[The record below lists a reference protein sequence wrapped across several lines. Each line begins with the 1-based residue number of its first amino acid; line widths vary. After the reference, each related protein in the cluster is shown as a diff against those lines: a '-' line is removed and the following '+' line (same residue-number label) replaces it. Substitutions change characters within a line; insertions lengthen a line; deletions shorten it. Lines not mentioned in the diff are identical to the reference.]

1 MDNNIEHNPSML
13 QNQGADW
20 TVEVRRAA
28 DFVMSYWALLGIGT
42 LALSVIAM
50 HGYLVGEAIPLS
62 ITSPDVINGLPAL
75 FILIAY
81 AVFILTCSAALPAMI
96 LLSRSKALSRS
107 LLEEML
113 QSGSS
118 YSNNEHKVRGRL
130 TICWCLGLT
139 VPAIIVISLLYW
151 PESLNWL
158 WYLGV
163 FVTATLSFS
172 FSLALS
178 VRQMLP
184 LVWKAHAK
192 EKWGGFIAYGTFQTL
207 VMINLGAIVESK
219 VSAGLIGIL
228 GFLIISMLLLSIFQ
242 MAIVWSIWDVSRK
255 PKPII
260 RAGGIAGIVILVVCT
275 MPPLNQVFVGYA
287 MSSSAT
293 GGRGC
298 TVFIWTEES
307 KVLPELRSE
316 DDRLKSVDL
325 RIPMA
330 TRDIFYTRPWQNGVS
345 KEIALVP
352 SASVAKVMECDS

>member
-1 MDNNIEHNPSML
+1 MEHNLGML
-13 QNQGADW
+13 QNQGVDW
-20 TVEVRRAA
+20 KVEMRRTAG
-28 DFVMSYWALLGIGT
+28 FMMRYWALLGIGT

-62 ITSPDVINGLPAL
+62 ITSPDVVTGLSAL

-81 AVFILTCSAALPAMI
+81 VVFFLTCSAALPAMI

-107 LLEEML
+107 LLEDML
-113 QSGSS
+113 LSASS
-118 YSNNEHKVRGRL
+118 CSYREHKVRVRL
-130 TICWCLGLT
+130 SIFWSLGLI
-139 VPAIIVISLLYW
+139 VPSIIVISFLYW
-151 PESLNWL
+151 PAFLNL
-158 WYLGV
+158 VGYPGLLI
-163 FVTATLSFS
+163 TAILL
-172 FSLALS
+172 FSLSLVVAA
-178 VRQMLP
+178 RQMLP
-184 LVWKAHAK
+184 LAWKTHAK
-192 EKWGGFIAYGTFQTL
+192 EKWGGFLVYGLIQTF

-219 VSAGLIGIL
+219 VSSGLVGIL
-228 GFLIISMLLLSIFQ
+228 GFLVIAMLLLSMFQ
-242 MAIVWSIWDVSRK
+242 MAIVWSIWDFARK
-255 PKPII
+255 PRPII
-260 RAGGIAGIVILVVCT
+260 CAGGIVGIVILVVCT

-298 TVFIWTEES
+298 TVFVWAEEA

-330 TRDIFYTRPWQNGVS
+330 TRDIFYARPWQDGVS

-352 SASVAKVMECDS
+352 YASVAKVMECDS